1 MSRSAYWPATRA
13 SAPFR
18 VGASPGGRGLLRPL
32 QGGTEHRAQADVE
45 RFGDPDERLESRIA
59 TASLDLLP
67 VFVADLG
74 ATRGFLLGKAARLPL
89 GSDSRADLAE
99 CCRGALSNHGA
110 E

>member
-1 MSRSAYWPATRA
+1 
-13 SAPFR
+13 
-18 VGASPGGRGLLRPL
+18 
-32 QGGTEHRAQADVE
+32 
-45 RFGDPDERLESRIA
+45 
-59 TASLDLLP
+59 

-89 GSDSRADLAE
+89 GSDSRADLTD